1 MAVGRDRRG
10 LWPPSRFD
18 TLERLGS
25 SLGRLALNRPLSALS
40 APSRIVAFG
49 NFSRLTLSPKLA
61 NLFLVSPL
69 RHKFYLLH
77 SVPGPPY
84 ASIPRGGVRLRD
96 QEMELRD
103 FSNLQGEMA
112 TLKVIKTDLVTRL
125 ATVSGNLE
133 VG

>member
-1 MAVGRDRRG
+1 M
-10 LWPPSRFD
+10 
-18 TLERLGS
+18 
-25 SLGRLALNRPLSALS
+25 
-40 APSRIVAFG
+40 
-49 NFSRLTLSPKLA
+49 
-61 NLFLVSPL
+61 
-69 RHKFYLLH
+69 
-77 SVPGPPY
+77 PGPPY